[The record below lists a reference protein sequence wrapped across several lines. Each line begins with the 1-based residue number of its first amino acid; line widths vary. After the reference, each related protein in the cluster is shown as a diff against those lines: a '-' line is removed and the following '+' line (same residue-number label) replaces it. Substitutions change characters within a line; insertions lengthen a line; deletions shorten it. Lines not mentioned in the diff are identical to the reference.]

1 MDSSSESSDDDD
13 YSILGDALR
22 DVASYNKTG
31 EISWDACK
39 EFVDR
44 PNVQAVAF
52 YNLIK
57 YSLLMFTLPF
67 IAMYSFYLFIKDHV
81 GWSPSSALIPAAVVA
96 VLVVYLVIAVFVY
109 VAYKEEKN
117 DAELQEIMKKR
128 E

>member
-1 MDSSSESSDDDD
+1 MDSSSESSDDD

-31 EISWDACK
+31 EISWDASK

-96 VLVVYLVIAVFVY
+96 VLVVYLVIAMFVY

-117 DAELQEIMKKR
+117 DAELQEIVKKR